1 MLNLELYKVFYYAAK
16 TGSISNAAKELFITQ
31 PAVSQSIKQLET
43 ELGGKVFFR
52 TSRGIKLTSEGR
64 VLYKYIEQ
72 AYGLI
77 RTAENKF
84 LEMQNL
90 LSGEIKIGAGDTLS
104 KYYLLPYLREFHEK
118 YPQIKVQVTNRTTFE
133 TIELLKSGKV
143 DFGIINLPIK
153 NRERL
158 VIHEVL
164 TVEDCFVC
172 GEKYKDL
179 AQKPIS
185 VKDLS
190 NYPLLLLEKGSNTR
204 GFVDNFFLEHNV
216 EVVPEIEL
224 GSVNLLI
231 EFAKIGLGIS
241 YVVKDFIEDELRNG
255 KVFKIDLLEKIPK
268 RKIGVITLKDVPISS
283 SAKEFLR
290 MLNMSE

>member
-1 MLNLELYKVFYYAAK
+1 MINLELYKVFYYAAK

-52 TSRGIKLTSEGR
+52 TPRGIKLTSEGK

-84 LEMQNL
+84 LEMQSL
-90 LSGEIKIGAGDTLS
+90 MSGEIKVGAGDTLS

-118 YPQIKVQVTNRTTFE
+118 YSQVKVQVTNRTTFE

-153 NRERL
+153 KSDRL

-172 GEKYKDL
+172 GEKYRDL
-179 AQKPIS
+179 AQNPIS
-185 VKDLS
+185 VKDLL

-204 GFVDNFFLEHNV
+204 EFIDNFFLEHNV

-241 YVVKDFIEDELRNG
+241 CVVKDFIEDELKNG
-255 KVFKIDLLEKIPK
+255 EFFEIELLEKIPK
-268 RKIGVITLKDVPISS
+268 RKIGVITLKDVPLSS

-290 MLNMSE
+290 MLNMKE